1 MGDQGAMRITRRM
14 ALAGGAAAAMAGGAM
29 AKAGGGH
36 GLKVGLQ
43 LYAINPALDADFD
56 GALKQ
61 VADIGYKYVEYAGL
75 HGRTPQQMR
84 DAFDKLGLKCPSA
97 HFPPDQW
104 LKGSAEPIAIA
115 KTIGASTV
123 ICPMPPIPQRLRE
136 RATTGGAQT
145 GLAAGYD
152 GMTLQDWTE
161 FAAWLNKLGADA
173 HAAGLAFAYHNHNI
187 DFRDLGGGKTP
198 IELIL
203 HKTDPKL
210 VNLEVDLGWVA
221 AAGVDP
227 AKFLERHAE
236 RVTMVHLKD
245 MRETKPNFGFDMAP
259 AELGNGVMDWKR
271 ILRAAAKTRARY
283 GFIEQEPPYNIP
295 PLESAKISF
304 DYITKLQKQT
314 V

>member
-1 MGDQGAMRITRRM
+1 MGENTGARITRRM
-14 ALAGGAAAAMAGGAM
+14 ALAGGAAAAMAGSAM
-29 AKAGGGH
+29 AKAAAGH
-36 GLKVGLQ
+36 RLKVGLQ
-43 LYAINPALDADFD
+43 LYAINPSLDADFD
-56 GALKQ
+56 GALKS

-84 DAFDKLGLKCPSA
+84 AAFDKLGLKCPSA

-115 KTIGASTV
+115 KAIGASTV
-123 ICPMPPIPQRLRE
+123 VCPMPPIPQRLRD
-136 RATTGGAQT
+136 RTTTGAQT
-145 GLAAGYD
+145 GLAGGYD

-161 FAAWLNKLGADA
+161 FVAFLNRIAADA
-173 HAAGLAFAYHNHNI
+173 HAAGLGFAYHNHNI

-198 IELIL
+198 VELIL
-203 HKTDPKL
+203 RQTDPKL
-210 VNLEVDLGWVA
+210 VDLEVDLGWVA

-227 AKFLERHAE
+227 AAFLERHAH

-245 MRETKPNFGFDMAP
+245 LRPTKPNFGFDIAP
-259 AELGNGVMDWKR
+259 AEVGNGVMDWKR
-271 ILRAAAKTRARY
+271 VLRAVAKTRARY

-304 DYITKLQKQT
+304 DFITGLQKQMG
-314 V
+314 